1 MEFDRIYFFGD
12 SITLGANDSQKMGWP
27 GRLTQGLTQGLMQDE
42 RGVATYNL
50 GINGD
55 TSQHIRE
62 RWRGEVEARNRN
74 ATGLLVFAFG
84 FNDASIAEDGEFQV
98 PLADSIENARTIITE
113 AQQVSKVLWIGPTPL
128 DESVNPMVTPYATWK
143 MYNLTLAEYDQAYA
157 KLAESLAVP
166 YLQLFP
172 EFLQSSRY
180 LAALNSDDKVHPGDD
195 GYQMI
200 AERVANWK
208 PWLEAIV

>member
-27 GRLTQGLTQGLMQDE
+27 GRLTQGLMQDE
-42 RGVATYNL
+42 RAVATYNL

-55 TSQHIRE
+55 TSQHIRA
-62 RWRGEVEARNRN
+62 RWRLELEARNRN

-84 FNDASIAEDGEFQV
+84 FNDASIAEDGEVQV
-98 PLADSIENARTIITE
+98 SLTDSIENARAIITE
-113 AQQVSKVLWIGPTPL
+113 AQQVSKLLWIGPTPL
-128 DESVNPMVTPYATWK
+128 DESVNPMVTPYASWQ
-143 MYNLTLAEYDQAYA
+143 MSNLTLAEYDQAYA
-157 KLAESLAVP
+157 NLAESLAIP

-172 EFLQSSRY
+172 EFLHSSRY
-180 LAALNSDDKVHPGDD
+180 LAALNAGDKVHPGDD
-195 GYQMI
+195 GYQLI

-208 PWLEAIV
+208 SWTKILA